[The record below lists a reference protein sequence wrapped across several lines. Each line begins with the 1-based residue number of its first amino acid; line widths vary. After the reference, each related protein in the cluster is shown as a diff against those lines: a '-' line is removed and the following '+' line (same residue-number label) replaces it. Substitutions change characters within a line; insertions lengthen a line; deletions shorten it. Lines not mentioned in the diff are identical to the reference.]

1 MKKPYRQLNGRI
13 VASGETCK
21 SVAEQIHISPQAMS
35 AKMQGKSFFTAAEM
49 AAIGEILHFT
59 ELDYYTYFI
68 IPMEKKGILT

>member
-1 MKKPYRQLNGRI
+1 
-13 VASGETCK
+13 
-21 SVAEQIHISPQAMS
+21 
-35 AKMQGKSFFTAAEM
+35 MQGKSFFTAAEM